1 MATTKKQYD
10 PNDFTNQDQAMSKA
24 DVDAQD
30 SRTRLWQSM
39 NYTYGSQ
46 RDEIAKNYDKAI
58 SQQDNAML
66 ARGMQRSSYGAQV
79 RSGLMND
86 SIKAQNDNYAAQI
99 ADYQNRIGQIEQQE
113 KEDERWERQYADQR
127 ADQQW
132 SQNFQ
137 QSQFDYQKEQADK
150 QMAYQQGRDAI
161 EDAFRNKQFDT
172 QVNQWKQ
179 EFDYNQK
186 TNDQK
191 IAFDIITAALAAGKD
206 ADDATLARAGI
217 SRAEYNSMKKAKSSG
232 GGKKKTGDEDTGLTD
247 SGLPATDSYLVKWG
261 LLGNGTGATGQGG
274 VDKLKAT
281 PTGNST
287 SSGSLFSK
295 ITNGS
300 TSSDLAKQWAN
311 SKKTNK

>member
-10 PNDFTNQDQAMSKA
+10 PNDFTNQAQAMDQA

-30 SRTRLWQSM
+30 SRSRLWQSM

-66 ARGMQRSSYGAQV
+66 ARGMQRSSYGAQI

-86 SIKAQNDNYAAQI
+86 SIEAQNDNYAAQI

-186 TNDQK
+186 SNDQK

-217 SRAEYNSMKKAKSSG
+217 SRAEYNSMKKKTG
-232 GGKKKTGDEDTGLTD
+232 GGGGRKKKTGDEDANKETGAEGGDAGFLNDID
-247 SGLPATDSYLVKWG
+247 SFGK
-261 LLGNGTGATGQGG
+261 GNTNTGATTGANTG
-274 VDKLKAT
+274 
-281 PTGNST
+281 TGNRA
-287 SSGSLFSK
+287 
-295 ITNGS
+295 GS
-300 TSSDLAKQWAN
+300 TYDWQNDYLINRQ
-311 SKKTNK
+311 NKWDRNGGTLNR

>member
-24 DVDAQD
+24 DVDSQD
-30 SRTRLWQSM
+30 SKTRLWQSM
-39 NYTYGSQ
+39 NYTYGKQ
-46 RDEIAKNYDKAI
+46 RDDIAKNYDKAI

-66 ARGMQRSSYGAQV
+66 ARGMQRSSYGAQI

-86 SIKAQNDNYAAQI
+86 SIEAQNDNYAAQI
-99 ADYQNRIGQIEQQE
+99 ADYQSRIGQLEQQE

-150 QMAYQQGRDAI
+150 QFGYQQGRDAI

-191 IAFDIITAALAAGKD
+191 IAFDILTAAIAAGKD

-217 SRAEYNSMKKAKSSG
+217 SRAEYNSMMKKKASG
-232 GGKKKTGDEDTGLTD
+232 GGGRKKTGDEETGDQTGAEGGD
-247 SGLPATDSYLVKWG
+247 AG
-261 LLGNGTGATGQGG
+261 LLNDLDSFGNGGTNAGSTTGAGAGKAYDWQNEYLINLQNRWDRNGG
-274 VDKLKAT
+274 TL
-281 PTGNST
+281 
-287 SSGSLFSK
+287 
-295 ITNGS
+295 IR
-300 TSSDLAKQWAN
+300 
-311 SKKTNK
+311 